1 MTNILT
7 QDRLTAI
14 ACMILAAAALVAI
27 PYQTSDRPIPGARGF
42 DVLDGAFFPKIAV
55 ALFLI
60 AAIWLFVEGRPG
72 RRGAAAAMGETPDA
86 GPLSEAEPPE
96 EEAAPGI
103 GPRDFL
109 WAVAISGSLFLYV
122 QLLEPLGYLAATILG
137 VTALAWVC
145 GLRSLVGALFV
156 GLVYPAA
163 VYYLFS
169 KLFMVPLPRGDLW
182 FG

>member
-1 MTNILT
+1 MTRILT

-14 ACMILAAAALVAI
+14 ACMILAGAAIVAI

-42 DVLDGAFFPKIAV
+42 DILDGAFFPKIAV
-55 ALFLI
+55 TLFLI
-60 AAIWLFVEGRPG
+60 AAVWLFVEGRRG
-72 RRGAAAAMGETPDA
+72 SGAGAALDGAEADTLPV
-86 GPLSEAEPPE
+86 AEPADV
-96 EEAAPGI
+96 EAAPGI
-103 GPRDFL
+103 SPRDFL
-109 WAVAISGSLFLYV
+109 WAVAISGGLVVYV

-145 GLRSLVGALFV
+145 GLRSLIGTLFV
-156 GLVYPAA
+156 GFVYPAT

>member
-1 MTNILT
+1 MTRILT

-14 ACMILAAAALVAI
+14 ACMILAAAAIVAI
-27 PYQTSDRPIPGARGF
+27 PYQTSDRPIPGARGL
-42 DVLDGAFFPKIAV
+42 DILDGAFFPKIAV
-55 ALFLI
+55 ALFLV
-60 AAIWLFVEGRPG
+60 AAIWLFVEGRG
-72 RRGAAAAMGETPDA
+72 KGAVAARDLADA

-96 EEAAPGI
+96 EEPALGI
-103 GPRDFL
+103 SPRDFL
-109 WAVAISGSLFLYV
+109 WAVGISGSLVFYV

-145 GLRSLVGALFV
+145 GLRSLVGTVFV

-169 KLFMVPLPRGDLW
+169 RLFMVPLPRGDLW